1 MTRNQQ
7 RANKGV
13 TRLAGLGMIATL
25 CGAAVLSPLSAA
37 EVPPADAEQAR
48 IQQQEAEA
56 AKLQAAEQAQ
66 AQQQSAEAA
75 RQEAEKAAIARQE
88 AEAAR
93 LRAEEEAKAAQ
104 EAEAARLKAQDE
116 ANARREA
123 ETARQR
129 QVQAEEAQ
137 RLKAEEVARQE
148 AEAAK
153 LKAQEEARA
162 QQQAEADKAKQ
173 EAVARQEAEA
183 ARLKA
188 EQDAKLEHEKLAR
201 QEAEAAKLK
210 AAEDARAQQKAEA
223 EKAKQERLAMQE
235 AEAARL
241 KAEQDAKLE
250 QENKARQQ
258 AEADKLKAAE
268 EARAK
273 QEIILAKAQS
283 DERAK
288 AEKDAEAARLK
299 EAEAARLKAEQDA
312 EVNRMNQVTVDTR
325 LPFAG
330 EQGQFFYTKLPITM
344 LHLQMDPEDAHLLFY
359 KPPHDKSSFPVKVE
373 NANEG
378 RVEVKGSFTRRFVKK
393 SLLITLKNGEW
404 QGYRTISL
412 NSMASDP
419 SMLREWL
426 SWDMARAM
434 GMAVPKSNYVRLFI
448 NDKFIGLFLLTEWIS
463 PEIYARSGL
472 GNDGEL
478 FGASDANFC
487 ADLSEKSADPAN
499 KCWQKITPKDGDFSD
514 LQAMT
519 KEAKS
524 TPAIR
529 FHQFMDKNFNTD
541 SVIDWIAL
549 NGMVGNSDTYNKNYF
564 LYRSA
569 KNKKW
574 TVTPWDYDLTFGR
587 NWDPVLP
594 FPHDTMNDN
603 FVYYYSPDSGFPSE
617 FKVKTLENRVLM
629 ERLRKRLRH
638 MLGLGKPSLDPTF
651 GWFTPE
657 RMWSR
662 IDTIKEEILKDAQND
677 PFAAGRDK
685 KFEESVEAL
694 KYYILARHE
703 YLKNNIVGDDASWV
717 YLYDPNW
724 VQPPYEAQHLT
735 AGGSLD
741 RAGDNLVLF
750 DRTNGLMVGTFKS
763 VSQSARADIKM
774 DVQMFSKP
782 KHLPPGKSAS
792 HCIQRNWTLTQTN
805 PSANLVANVTIDYL
819 HEHTKHNEL
828 GSAMKD
834 KKNIDLWMEVGG
846 KWVAL
851 PTEVNS
857 VSKTFTV
864 RKLAIPA
871 QKTVNFAA
879 CSNAASNDAAAEEE
893 VVEAPERAS
902 EGQSV
907 SGAEPAKAAPEPVK
921 QDARAARLQAAEEAR
936 MQAQQKKDE
945 EARLKREKAEQAR
958 QDAAIAA
965 KLKTEQQVAKQEA
978 EAARLQAAEQAKKDA
993 EAAKLKAKE
1002 EARIKAE
1009 QDARAKQEAE
1019 AAKLQEQE
1027 AARAQSEQATKA
1039 RQEAEA
1045 ARLKEQ
1051 EAARQQAEQD
1061 ARAKQ
1066 EAEAQRLKADEVA
1079 RQEAEAA
1086 KLKEQEAARMQ
1097 AEQAAKAQQEAEAAR
1112 LKEQEAA
1119 RQKAEQEARA
1129 QQEAEARRLKAEE
1142 EAKAK
1147 AAQEAE
1153 AARLQAEE
1161 QSRAQKAAAEAKARQ
1176 EAIARQEAE
1185 AARLQAAEEAKAQ
1198 AQQDAAIAARLKAE
1212 EEAAKTELKVDE
1224 TTPIVP

>member
-13 TRLAGLGMIATL
+13 SRLAGLGMIATL
-25 CGAAVLSPLSAA
+25 CGAAVLSPISAA
-37 EVPPADAEQAR
+37 EVQPADAEQAR

-56 AKLQAAEQAQ
+56 ARLQAEEQAQ
-66 AQQQSAEAA
+66 AQQQAADAA
-75 RQEAEKAAIARQE
+75 RQKAEKAAIARQE

-93 LRAEEEAKAAQ
+93 MKAEEEAKAAR
-104 EAEAARLKAQDE
+104 EAAAQ
-116 ANARREA
+116 R
-123 ETARQR
+123 
-129 QVQAEEAQ
+129 EEAAARERLAQ
-137 RLKAEEVARQE
+137 EEEAKRLKAEEIARQE
-148 AEAAK
+148 ADAAK

-162 QQQAEADKAKQ
+162 QQQADAEKAKQ

-188 EQDAKLEHEKLAR
+188 EQDARLEQEKIAR

-210 AAEDARAQQKAEA
+210 AAEEARAQQKAAA
-223 EKAKQERLAMQE
+223 EKAKQEKLAKQE

-250 QENKARQQ
+250 QEKQAHQK
-258 AEADKLKAAE
+258 AEADKLKAEE

-273 QEIILAKAQS
+273 QEAMLAKAQA
-283 DERAK
+283 DEQAK
-288 AEKDAEAARLK
+288 AEKEAEAARLK
-299 EAEAARLKAEQDA
+299 EAEAERLKAEQDV
-312 EVNRMNQVTVDTR
+312 EVNRMNQVSVDTR

-330 EQGQFFYTKLPITM
+330 EHGQFFYTKLPITM
-344 LHLQMDPEDAHLLFY
+344 LHLQMDPDDAHLLFY

-373 NANEG
+373 NTNEG

-393 SLLITLKNGEW
+393 SLLITLKSGEW
-404 QGYRTISL
+404 QGYRAISL

-434 GMAVPKSNYVRLFI
+434 GMTVPKSNYVRLFI

-463 PEIYARSGL
+463 PEMYARAGL

-499 KCWQKITPKDGDFSD
+499 KCWQKIVPKDGDFSD

-519 KEAKS
+519 KDLKS

-564 LYRSA
+564 LYRNKSD
-569 KNKKW
+569 KKW

-638 MLGLGKPSLDPTF
+638 MLGLGKHSLDPTF
-651 GWFTPE
+651 GWFTPQ

-662 IDTIKEEILKDAQND
+662 IDTIEEEILRDAQND

-685 KFEESVEAL
+685 KFKESVDAL
-694 KYYILARHE
+694 KYYILARYE

-717 YLYDPNW
+717 YMFDPNW
-724 VQPPYEAQHLT
+724 VQPPYEAQHLA

-741 RAGDNLVLF
+741 RAGDHLVLF
-750 DRTNGLMVGTFKS
+750 DRSNGLMVGTFKS
-763 VSQSARADIKM
+763 TSQSARADIKM
-774 DVQMFSKP
+774 DIQMYSKP

-792 HCIQRNWTLTQTN
+792 HCIQRNWSLLQTN
-805 PSANLVANVTIDYL
+805 PSANLHADVTIDYL
-819 HEHTKHNEL
+819 HEHSKHNEL

-834 KKNIDLWMEVGG
+834 IHNIDLWVEEGG
-846 KWVAL
+846 KWRAL

-857 VSKTFTV
+857 LSKTFTV
-864 RKLAIPA
+864 RKMAIPA
-871 QKTVNFAA
+871 QKTLYFAA
-879 CSNAASNDAAAEEE
+879 CSNAASNDAAAEED
-893 VVEAPERAS
+893 VVETPDHGDA
-902 EGQSV
+902 GQP
-907 SGAEPAKAAPEPVK
+907 AAIEPVKAAPEPAK
-921 QDARAARLQAAEEAR
+921 QDPRAARLQAAEDAR
-936 MQAQQKKDE
+936 LQARQKKDE
-945 EARLKREKAEQAR
+945 EARLKREKAEQAK
-958 QDAAIAA
+958 QEAAIAA
-965 KLKTEQQVAKQEA
+965 KVKAEQQVAKQEA

-1002 EARIKAE
+1002 DARIKAE
-1009 QDARAKQEAE
+1009 QDAK
-1019 AAKLQEQE
+1019 AKLE
-1027 AARAQSEQATKA
+1027 
-1039 RQEAEA
+1039 
-1045 ARLKEQ
+1045 
-1051 EAARQQAEQD
+1051 
-1061 ARAKQ
+1061 
-1066 EAEAQRLKADEVA
+1066 
-1079 RQEAEAA
+1079 
-1086 KLKEQEAARMQ
+1086 

-1112 LKEQEAA
+1112 LKADEEAKAKAAQEAEEQARAQQAAEAQRLKAEELTRQEAEAARLKEQEAA
-1119 RQKAEQEARA
+1119 RVQAEQAAKA
-1129 QQEAEARRLKAEE
+1129 QQEADAARLRAAE

-1161 QSRAQKAAAEAKARQ
+1161 QARAERAAAETKAKQ
-1176 EAIARQEAE
+1176 EAIAKQEAE

-1198 AQQDAAIAARLKAE
+1198 AQQDAAIAAKLKAE